1 METQS
6 AFMAAA
12 AAVVLL
18 LAALARRRDRVS
30 LRYAALAAAFAL
42 YAAGRGAE
50 TLGVPAGAALA
61 AIGLALLG
69 PLLFAFATGLALP
82 TAHEQRLRALLFAAA
97 PLLALGVLA
106 AGTGAS
112 WVRPGLA
119 AFAIACAAR
128 AGPVLWRARGDLA
141 DGDPP
146 EAERLRYLAIAH
158 GLVVASALGDL
169 ALAALG
175 SARIGALVAGPA
187 FLWAAYLVLAR
198 VRVADLRHLMGNT
211 LALALLAGGLAASF
225 ALLRL
230 WAGTRH
236 DLFVFDAFVTAFL
249 LLLVYE
255 QARERIQAAI
265 EQRFAPGKV
274 ELERA
279 LVPLRERLAGIATLD
294 ALLGDLLAALE
305 PTDRVTASAIYLRG
319 EATQDFQLAAST
331 GTPAHPRVNLIRD
344 PAFGAALESGEALL
358 AEELEK
364 SLADAR
370 AESRRSRLA
379 GLLARLRELDA
390 QLVLPLRSADGVV
403 GFWTFTDA
411 KRREPFSTGEVE
423 LLRGIAGGAAR
434 SLENSRAFE
443 RIRARDRLVGL
454 GEMAAGL
461 AHEIRNPIA
470 AIRGALTVL
479 EEAGELPRSELSG
492 VIVEEVRRL
501 DRVVGMFLEYGRPST
516 HREPIDDFA
525 GFVRA
530 CVESVAR
537 RHAREPVALS
547 LEIEPE
553 LPRVTADRQ
562 QLETVLSNVV
572 QNAYEAVKGSG
583 AIRVSARGEASEAGR
598 RVAIAVS
605 DTGPGMDEAT
615 LERAFVPFFTTKE
628 RGLGLGL
635 ALCERLT
642 RAQGGSI
649 ELRSKPGEGTSVS
662 IRLPAG
668 RDLASEAA

>member
-12 AAVVLL
+12 AACVLL
-18 LAALARRRDRVS
+18 LAGLARRRDRVG
-30 LRYAALAAAFAL
+30 LRYAVLAGAFAL
-42 YAAGRGAE
+42 YAAGRGVE
-50 TLGVPAGAALA
+50 SLGSSAGAALA
-61 AIGLALLG
+61 ALALALSG
-69 PLLFAFATGLALP
+69 PAAFAFVTALALP
-82 TAHEQRLRALLFAAA
+82 TAHERRLRALLWAAG
-97 PLLALGVLA
+97 PLVALGALGSGDHARWAVPA
-106 AGTGAS
+106 VG
-112 WVRPGLA
+112 
-119 AFAIACAAR
+119 AFAIACVAR
-128 AGPVLWRARGDLA
+128 AAPVLWRASGELVA
-141 DGDPP
+141 GDPP
-146 EAERLRYLAIAH
+146 EATRLRYLAVAH
-158 GLVVASALGDL
+158 GVVVAA
-169 ALAALG
+169 ALADVGLAAAG
-175 SARIGALVAGPA
+175 RARIGALLAAPGL
-187 FLWAAYLVLAR
+187 LWAGYLVLAR
-198 VRVADLRHLMGNT
+198 IRAADLRHLMGNA

-225 ALLRL
+225 ALLRA
-230 WAGTRH
+230 WAGERH
-236 DLFVFDAFVTAFL
+236 DLFLFDAFVTGFL

-255 QARERIQAAI
+255 QAGDRIRHWIER
-265 EQRFAPGKV
+265 RFSPGKV

-279 LVPLRERLAGIATLD
+279 LLPLHERLDGIATLD
-294 ALLGDLLAALE
+294 QLLGDLLAALE
-305 PTDRVTASAIYLRG
+305 RTDRVTASAIYLRG

-331 GTPAHPRVNLIRD
+331 GVPSRPRANLIRD
-344 PAFGAALESGEALL
+344 AAFAQALDTGEVLL

-370 AESRRSRLA
+370 SETRRARLGAE
-379 GLLARLRELDA
+379 LARLRELDA
-390 QLVLPLRSADGVV
+390 QLVLALRSTDAVI

-411 KRREPFSTGEVE
+411 QRREPFSTGEVE
-423 LLRGIAGGAAR
+423 LLRGIARRAAR
-434 SLENSRAFE
+434 SLENSKAFE

-516 HREPIDDFA
+516 HRESIDDFA
-525 GFVRA
+525 GFLRG
-530 CVESVAR
+530 CVDAVAR

-547 LEIEPE
+547 LEIEPD
-553 LPRVTADRQ
+553 LPSVTADRA
-562 QLETVLSNVV
+562 QLETVISNVV
-572 QNAYEAVKGSG
+572 QNAYEAVKGAG
-583 AIRVSARGEASEAGR
+583 AIRVAARAEASDSGR
-598 RVAIAVS
+598 GIAISVS
-605 DTGPGMDEAT
+605 DSGPGMDEAT

-668 RDLASEAA
+668 RAPESEAA